1 MQHFF
6 VNEINWLNAEV
17 GTSFI
22 LGEQAHHLRSV
33 LRAEIGDEL
42 TIAYL
47 AQIYQAEISAI
58 TKEKI
63 TLIVARKA
71 LPNPELPVDLILL
84 QGLPKADKLE
94 YIIMKA
100 CELGV
105 AEIQPLSCDFCVS
118 RDKKEKLA
126 KLQLRRNEI
135 ALAACKQSHRAKLV
149 SVNPTRTLNEALAC
163 LDADYLLFAY
173 EKSTAKDNLAAWFN
187 EHKNDFMQTIKTRL
201 AENKRMRIAVL
212 IGPEGGFST
221 NEVELVQKKAIAKM
235 INLGSRILRT
245 ETAPVALLSYLMLE
259 IENLTSSFNRNVNK
273 RF

>member
-6 VNEINWLNAEV
+6 VNEIDWLNAEV

-22 LGEQAHHLRSV
+22 LGEQAHHLHSV
-33 LRAEIGDEL
+33 LRADVGDEL
-42 TIAYL
+42 TIAYSE
-47 AQIYQAEISAI
+47 QIYHAEISAI
-58 TKEKI
+58 IKDKI
-63 TLIVARKA
+63 TLIVKRKA

-105 AEIQPLSCDFCVS
+105 AEIQPVLCDFCVS

-149 SVNPTRTLNEALAC
+149 AVNQTLTLNEALVR
-163 LDADYLLFAY
+163 LEADYLLFAY
-173 EKSTAKDNLAAWFN
+173 EKSAAKDNLAAWFT
-187 EHKNDFMQTIKTRL
+187 EHKNDLIKTIKTGL
-201 AENKRMRIAVL
+201 AKKQRMRIAVL
-212 IGPEGGFST
+212 VGPEGGFST
-221 NEVELVQKKAIAKM
+221 NELVRVQKQAIAKM

-259 IENLTSSFNRNVNK
+259 IENLASSFN
-273 RF
+273 

>member
-6 VNEINWLNAEV
+6 VNEINWLNEEV

-33 LRAEIGDEL
+33 LRADLGDQL

-47 AQIYQAEISAI
+47 AQIYQAEISEI
-58 TKEKI
+58 TKDKI
-63 TLIVARKA
+63 TLSVARKA

-105 AEIQPLSCDFCVS
+105 TEIQPIACDFCVS

-149 SVNPTRTLNEALAC
+149 PVNQTLTLNEALER
-163 LDADYLLFAY
+163 LEADYLLFAY

-187 EHKNDFMQTIKTRL
+187 EHKNDFIQAIKTGL
-201 AENKRMRIAVL
+201 TQNQRMRIAVL
-212 IGPEGGFST
+212 VGPEGGFST
-221 NEVELVQKKAIAKM
+221 NEVILVQKKPIAKM

-245 ETAPVALLSYLMLE
+245 ETAPIALLSYLMLE
-259 IENLTSSFNRNVNK
+259 IENLADDFNQIVNK
-273 RF
+273 